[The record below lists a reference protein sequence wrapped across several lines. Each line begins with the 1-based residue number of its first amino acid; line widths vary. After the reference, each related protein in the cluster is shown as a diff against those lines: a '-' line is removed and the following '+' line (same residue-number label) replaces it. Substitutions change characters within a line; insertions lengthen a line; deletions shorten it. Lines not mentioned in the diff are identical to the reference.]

1 MDTYKKN
8 FIFTKTE
15 NLVFRVLSIHS
26 GEELSKR
33 KIAGLLKISPTSVAN
48 IIKKFKRYGFVKEKR
63 ISKNLSFVE
72 LNRENDLAI
81 DLKRVEN
88 LKMLYES
95 SLKEYLSE
103 KFPGS
108 LIILFGSYAY
118 GEDTISSD
126 IDIAIIGYKKK
137 EIDLKKFEDFLKRK
151 IRLNFYEDIN
161 KIDKSLRANLFNGIV
176 LKGRIVLK

>member
-1 MDTYKKN
+1 
-8 FIFTKTE
+8 
-15 NLVFRVLSIHS
+15 
-26 GEELSKR
+26 
-33 KIAGLLKISPTSVAN
+33 
-48 IIKKFKRYGFVKEKR
+48 
-63 ISKNLSFVE
+63 
-72 LNRENDLAI
+72 
-81 DLKRVEN
+81 
-88 LKMLYES
+88 MLYES

-137 EIDLKKFEDFLKRK
+137 EIDLKKFEGFLKRK

-161 KIDKSLRANLFNGIV
+161 R
-176 LKGRIVLK
+176 